1 MTDHPYNAPNLS
13 ARQFLEA
20 VRHDLTVPMHLRVE
34 AAAHL
39 LRVGDDHHQQL
50 SPPPRPTLTIRIH
63 QLIFDDT
70 DVYHSR
76 LYTEWC
82 QEHNLNPHFRSTWER
97 YCRDSDF
104 LNGTLVQGHA

>member
-1 MTDHPYNAPNLS
+1 MADHPYDAPNLS
-13 ARQFLEA
+13 SRQFLIAIMHDHALPLA
-20 VRHDLTVPMHLRVE
+20 VRTE
-34 AAAHL
+34 AANHL
-39 LRVGDDHHQQL
+39 LRIDEPL
-50 SPPPRPTLTIRIH
+50 PPPLPAPHLTIRIH
-63 QLIFDDT
+63 QLVFDGT